1 MTEAAPWYA
10 PWLGP
15 EGLSVAGW
23 GAVAGGAT
31 AAALVLFVV
40 PPLQRFAWATAF
52 LDHPEARKLHT
63 KATPLLGGVAVALG
77 LVAGFLVGA
86 AVGRLDLPQPWPW
99 WVAGAL
105 AALVLGLVDDRFGMG
120 PGWKLAFQFGI
131 GLLFL
136 AGGTYP
142 QAFGPVPGF
151 LLSLLWIAGLMNA
164 VNFLDNMD
172 GIVGGITAILATGLG
187 FLLFAWG
194 HHPEALVAFSL
205 AAACLAFLRYNFSPA
220 SIFLGDAG
228 SLLLGYSLATLSLVA
243 AHAGVGIQAS
253 VAALLILGY
262 PVFDICFVI
271 VRRLRE
277 GRKIY
282 QGGKDHTTHRL
293 NRLVRGPR
301 RTAVWIYFFAASLT
315 WTGVALANAEGL
327 PQVVLWLSAWALW
340 LLLLGLRLARIPAQ

>member
-1 MTEAAPWYA
+1 VTKAAPWYA

-15 EGLSVAGW
+15 EGLSAAGW
-23 GAVAGGAT
+23 GAVAGAAT
-31 AAALVLFVV
+31 AAFLVLLVV
-40 PPLQRFAWATAF
+40 PFLQRFAWWTAF

-77 LVAGFLVGA
+77 MAGGFAIGSL
-86 AVGRLDLPQPWPW
+86 VGRLDLPRPWPW
-99 WVAGAL
+99 WGLGAA
-105 AALVLGLVDDRFGMG
+105 AALLLGLYDDRFGMG
-120 PGWKLAFQFGI
+120 PGRKLVFQTVI

-136 AGGTYP
+136 AGGIFP
-142 QAFGPVPGF
+142 QPFGPAPGF
-151 LLSLLWIAGLMNA
+151 LLSLLWITGLMNA

-172 GIVGGITAILATGLG
+172 GIVGGMSAILATGLG
-187 FLLFAWG
+187 VLLFSWG
-194 HHPEALVAFSL
+194 RHPEALVAFCL

-228 SLLLGYSLATLSLVA
+228 SLFLGYSLATLSLVA
-243 AHAGVGIQAS
+243 AHAGVGVQAS
-253 VAALLILGY
+253 AAALLILGY

-301 RTAVWIYFFAASLT
+301 RTAAWVYFFAASLT
-315 WTGVALANAEGL
+315 WTGVALANAQGL
-327 PQVVLWLSAWALW
+327 PQVLLWLSAWALW